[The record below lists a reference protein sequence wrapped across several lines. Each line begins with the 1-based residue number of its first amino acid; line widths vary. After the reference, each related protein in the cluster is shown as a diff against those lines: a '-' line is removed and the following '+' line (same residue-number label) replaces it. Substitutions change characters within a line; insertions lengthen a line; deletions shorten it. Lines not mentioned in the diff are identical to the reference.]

1 MPKIFGT
8 NPTLWI
14 GFLAG
19 IVTLIGTLGF
29 HWLNG
34 EQAALV
40 VVAINAIA
48 AAVNA
53 YTVRPI
59 SPAIFT
65 YAVGSVIA
73 LAAAYGLNVAQETLG
88 ALNAL
93 VIAFLALQTRGQVSP
108 QDTPISSTTFKD
120 EPTPG
125 PTAVGPQ
132 GEVPHAEQ
140 PTGG

>member
-1 MPKIFGT
+1 MKLFGT

-19 IVTLIGTLGF
+19 IITLAGTLGF
-29 HWLNG
+29 RYLNG
-34 EQAALV
+34 EQAVLA
-40 VVAINAIA
+40 VVAINAVA

-65 YAVGSVIA
+65 YAVGSLIA
-73 LAAAYGLNVAQETLG
+73 LAAAYGLSVSQETLG

-108 QDTPISSTTFKD
+108 VDTPISKSTFHD
-120 EPTPG
+120 QPVVPQEAVIEPN
-125 PTAVGPQ
+125 A
-132 GEVPHAEQ
+132 
-140 PTGG
+140 